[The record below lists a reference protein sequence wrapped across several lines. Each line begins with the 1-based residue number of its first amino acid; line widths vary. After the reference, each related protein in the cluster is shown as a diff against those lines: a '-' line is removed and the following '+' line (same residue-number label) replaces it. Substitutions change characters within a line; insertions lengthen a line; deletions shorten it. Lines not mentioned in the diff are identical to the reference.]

1 MKSKGGVVCL
11 LLLATLARGLDVGDK
26 AASLEGVAHW
36 MNGSAVDP
44 STPDGKTTYIVEF
57 WATWC
62 PPCRQTIPHLSDLAD
77 RYAPSNVVLVGVTDE
92 DEATVKPFAEK
103 MGMKYRL
110 ALDTKKS
117 TADTWG
123 KTVEGI
129 PHAFLVDTN
138 GTVVWQGH
146 PMDGLD
152 RVLADVLAGHHDP
165 KKRRETEE
173 REAKILRTIQ
183 DGNFDEGMKLLKEF
197 LAENPRRMDLQQ
209 VKAGLLMQGDD
220 VEGLRE
226 HYREMLRIF
235 HDSSSDLND
244 LAWLIA
250 SPSDMPFKYRDFGV
264 ALEAAQR
271 AVDLTHG
278 REAAILDTL
287 AVVYYGLGMID
298 RAIAAEEK
306 ALSLSNDKEEQR
318 ELKSTLQFL
327 REIADLRAKAARP
340 AASGDE
346 KAGAGADRPPDSAG
360 APRAET
366 PSATNGPAGGTA
378 DTNRAGTVSSPGP

>member
-1 MKSKGGVVCL
+1 MS
-11 LLLATLARGLDVGDK
+11 
-26 AASLEGVAHW
+26 
-36 MNGSAVDP
+36 
-44 STPDGKTTYIVEF
+44 
-57 WATWC
+57 
-62 PPCRQTIPHLSDLAD
+62 
-77 RYAPSNVVLVGVTDE
+77 
-92 DEATVKPFAEK
+92 KPF
-103 MGMKYRL
+103 YVTTPIYYVNDR
-110 ALDTKKS
+110 
-117 TADTWG
+117 
-123 KTVEGI
+123 
-129 PHAFLVDTN
+129 PHI
-138 GTVVWQGH
+138 GH
-146 PMDGLD
+146 TYTT
-152 RVLADVLAGHHDP
+152 VLADVLAGRHDP
-165 KKRRETEE
+165 KKRQETEE
-173 REAKILRTIQ
+173 REAKILQTIQ

-220 VEGLRE
+220 MEGLRE

-235 HDSSSDLND
+235 RDSSSDLND

-250 SPSDMPFKYRDFGV
+250 SPSDMPFKYRDFGI

-306 ALSLSNDKEEQR
+306 ALSLSNDKEEQL

-327 REIADLRAKAARP
+327 REIADLRARAARP

-346 KAGAGADRPPDSAG
+346 KAGAVADKPPDSAG

-366 PSATNGPAGGTA
+366 PPATNGPAGGA
-378 DTNRAGTVSSPGP
+378 AGTNRADAVASPGP